1 MKTVIIGGGAA
12 GMMCAA
18 LLSDK
23 SEKIIIEKNAKPGR
37 KIYITGKGR
46 CNLTNLCDKNEF
58 IDNVVGGG
66 RFMYSSFGRFSNY
79 DVMDFFESHGLPL
92 KVERG
97 NRVFPESD
105 KSADVIDTLRR
116 ACRENG
122 AAFMYESE
130 VKDIILNEDRDAV
143 CGIRLSDGTEMEF
156 DNVVVATGGLS
167 YPSTGSTGD
176 GYRFARTAG
185 LSVTK
190 CYPSLVSFK
199 IKEEFCAEMS
209 GLSLKNVSISV
220 IKDDK
225 EIYSDFGEML
235 FTHTGVSGPM
245 ILSASATCSI
255 NAAGARLV
263 IDLKP
268 ALDEEKLDVRLIR
281 DFEADRNKEL
291 KNVLR
296 GLLPASMVPVF
307 IGKLASAMAGAGMK
321 AKGGMSLSETIA
333 ETKANSVTAEERREI
348 VHLLKNFD
356 MNITGLGGFN
366 EAVVTKGGVDL
377 KEINPKTM
385 EAKNIKGLYFIGE
398 VLDVDAFTGGFNLQI
413 AWSTAAA
420 AAADIS
426 AGCEEE

>member
-1 MKTVIIGGGAA
+1 
-12 GMMCAA
+12 MMCAA

-268 ALDEEKLDVRLIR
+268 ALDEEKLDERLIR